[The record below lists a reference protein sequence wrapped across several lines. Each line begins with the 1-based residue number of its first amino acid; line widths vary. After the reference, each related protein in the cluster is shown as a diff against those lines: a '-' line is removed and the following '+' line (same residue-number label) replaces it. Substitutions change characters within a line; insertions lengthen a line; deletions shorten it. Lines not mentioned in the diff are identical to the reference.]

1 MAFGTITLYLDG
13 GPAATTGTEIAA
25 HLARSQASHLVGLAV
40 TGNELFETSLGAGLL
55 PRAELNAA
63 LAGARRRAQAL
74 ASAFTEQVARHELRS
89 HEAVVDDRDAPAALA
104 RHSLFADLVVLP
116 RPAADAAGRNWS
128 RRDFEQALL
137 ELSSPAIVLPPTA
150 QAGVVIGRR
159 VVIAWKPERPCARAL
174 ASALPLLKAADQV
187 TLLHVDS
194 PFDDVLRVPARDD
207 VERAGA
213 RLRRDGV
220 TAAARFVQSSSEAG
234 DVLLEE
240 IRRDGA
246 DLVVMGAWG
255 RPRWSERA
263 FGGCTRTLLSELD
276 VATFTTH

>member
-13 GPAATTGTEIAA
+13 GLAAGAA
-25 HLARSQASHLVGLAV
+25 AEAAAQLSRSQASHLVGLAV

-55 PRAELNAA
+55 PRAELDAA

-74 ASAFTEQVARHELRS
+74 ASAFTEQVARLDLRS
-89 HEAVVDDRDAPAALA
+89 HEAAIDDRDAAAALA
-104 RHSLFADLVVLP
+104 NHSLFADLVVLP
-116 RPAADAAGRNWS
+116 RPAAQAPVLNWS

-137 ELSSPAIVLPPTA
+137 DLAAPAIVLPPSA
-150 QAGVVIGRR
+150 QAGAIGRR

-174 ASALPLLKAADQV
+174 ASALPLLRAADQV

-194 PFDDVLRVPARDD
+194 PFDDVLRAPARDD

-213 RLRRDGV
+213 RLQRDGV
-220 TAAARFVQSSSEAG
+220 TAAARFVRSSGDAG

-240 IRRDGA
+240 IRREGA

-263 FGGCTRTLLSELD
+263 FGGCTRTLLCELD
-276 VATFTTH
+276 VAIFTAH

>member
-1 MAFGTITLYLDG
+1 MRRWRARG
-13 GPAATTGTEIAA
+13 G
-25 HLARSQASHLVGLAV
+25 V
-40 TGNELFETSLGAGLL
+40 
-55 PRAELNAA
+55 
-63 LAGARRRAQAL
+63 RRRWQP
-74 ASAFTEQVARHELRS
+74 RS
-89 HEAVVDDRDAPAALA
+89 PNRWRATNCALA

-116 RPAADAAGRNWS
+116 RPAAQAAVLNWS
-128 RRDFEQALL
+128 QRDFEQALL
-137 ELSSPAIVLPPTA
+137 DLAAPAIVLPTVAP
-150 QAGVVIGRR
+150 AGVIGRR
-159 VVIAWKPERPCARAL
+159 IVIAWKPERPCARAL
-174 ASALPLLKAADQV
+174 ACALPLLKAADQV

-213 RLRRDGV
+213 RLQRDGV
-220 TAAARFVQSSSEAG
+220 TAVARFVQSSGDAG

-276 VATFTTH
+276 VATLTTH

>member
-13 GPAATTGTEIAA
+13 GPAAATGTEIAA
-25 HLARSQASHLVGLAV
+25 GLARSQASHLVGLAV

-74 ASAFTEQVARHELRS
+74 ASAFTEQVAGHELRS
-89 HEAVVDDRDAPAALA
+89 HEAAIDDRDAAAALA

-116 RPAADAAGRNWS
+116 RPPAEAAVLNWS

-137 ELSSPAIVLPPTA
+137 DLAAPAVVLPPCSR
-150 QAGVVIGRR
+150 AGDIGRR

-174 ASALPLLKAADQV
+174 ASALPLLRGADQV

-213 RLRRDGV
+213 RLQRDGV
-220 TAAARFVQSSSEAG
+220 AATARFVQSSGDAA

-240 IRRDGA
+240 IRREGA

-263 FGGCTRTLLSELD
+263 FGGCTRALLSQLD

>member
-13 GPAATTGTEIAA
+13 GPAAATGTEIAA
-25 HLARSQASHLVGLAV
+25 RLARSQASHLVGLAV

-55 PRAELNAA
+55 PRAELDAA
-63 LAGARRRAQAL
+63 LAGARRRARAL
-74 ASAFTEQVARHELRS
+74 ASAFTEQVAGHELRS
-89 HEAVVDDRDAPAALA
+89 HEATIDDRDAAAALA

-116 RPAADAAGRNWS
+116 RPPAQAAVLNWS

-137 ELSSPAIVLPPTA
+137 DLAAPAIVLPPCA
-150 QAGVVIGRR
+150 QAGDIGRR

-174 ASALPLLKAADQV
+174 ASALPLLKAADRV

-213 RLRRDGV
+213 RLQRDGV
-220 TAAARFVQSSSEAG
+220 TAAARFVQSSGDAG

-240 IRRDGA
+240 IRREGA